1 MTEEVLKKCEQ
12 ADAVF
17 FGSAGGPEWGTSQP
31 NPESGLLRIRK
42 RMQVCWLHGVVWAV
56 LNFDQ
61 IFANLRPCKFAS
73 KTMVDW
79 SPIKREVIE
88 GVDFMLIRE
97 NCGGAYY
104 GNKVPDAPLR
114 S

>member
-1 MTEEVLKKCEQ
+1 MGYESAQPRVWPVEDPEEV
-12 ADAVF
+12 
-17 FGSAGGPEWGTSQP
+17 AGMFCLPARTDFSRVAL
-31 NPESGLLRIRK
+31 SIAIK
-42 RMQVCWLHGVVWAV
+42 V
-56 LNFDQ
+56 
-61 IFANLRPCKFAS
+61 FANLRPCKFAS

-104 GNKVPDAPLR
+104 GNKVTKPTPLPLHR
-114 S
+114 MYRT